1 MVMKFRQNIIL
12 TNMCMLY
19 DAEGRFLVENR
30 LAQDWPGLNFPGG
43 HVENEETLEESV
55 KREMKEE
62 TGLEVKDLEQCGVF
76 DWNVPKEHLRHVAIL
91 YRSCHYS
98 GKLTASSEG
107 PLLWLKEED
116 LASYPLSTDFE
127 KVLAVMKK
135 GL

>member
-1 MVMKFRQNIIL
+1 MIMKFRQNIIL

-62 TGLEVKDLEQCGVF
+62 TGLDVKDLEQCGVF

-91 YRSCHYS
+91 YRSCHYL
-98 GKLTASSEG
+98 GTRSS
-107 PLLWLKEED
+107 LLERRAFA
-116 LASYPLSTDFE
+116 LAQRERFGFLSPFDR
-127 KVLAVMKK
+127 L
-135 GL
+135 